1 MNSLT
6 RDIGTLPL
14 HDAIVQE
21 IRICWNQKRV
31 VLTLDVFLN
40 PKLKAEPCEL
50 IFYGVT
56 NIEIS
61 HYAPWGESS
70 CINAV
75 RFEENNFRIE
85 MQTGDILS
93 IEASSYEFQELPL

>member
-1 MNSLT
+1 MNCAA
-6 RDIGTLPL
+6 RDIHSLPL
-14 HDAIVQE
+14 HDAIMQE
-21 IRICWNQKRV
+21 IRVCWNQKQV
-31 VLTLDVFLN
+31 TLMLDVFLN

-50 IFYGVT
+50 VFYGVT
-56 NIEIS
+56 NIEIP
-61 HYAPWGESS
+61 HYAPWGKST

-75 RFEENNFRIE
+75 RFEENRFQIE

>member
-1 MNSLT
+1 MN
-6 RDIGTLPL
+6 RVAWDIHSLPL

-21 IRICWNQKRV
+21 IRVYWNQKQV
-31 VLTLDVFLN
+31 ALTLDVFLN
-40 PKLKAEPCEL
+40 PKLKAKPCEL

-56 NIEIS
+56 NIEIP

-75 RFEENNFRIE
+75 RFEENRFQIE

-93 IEASSYEFQELPL
+93 IEASSYEFQKLPL